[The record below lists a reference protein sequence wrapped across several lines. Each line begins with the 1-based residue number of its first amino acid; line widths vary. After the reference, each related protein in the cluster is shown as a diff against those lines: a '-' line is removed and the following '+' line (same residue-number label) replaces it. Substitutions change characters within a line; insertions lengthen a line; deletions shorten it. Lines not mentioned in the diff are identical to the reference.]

1 MAQSDTFPPD
11 PAMAARGI
19 ELLRLIGGKSFDSGI
34 KPLAAVSPDL
44 ARITVDFGYGAI
56 LSRPGLELRL
66 RQACTVGVLIALGSA
81 QPQLKFHMDGF
92 INVGG
97 TPEELVEIVI
107 AAGVV
112 IGFPAT
118 IDSVPIVR
126 QVFKDLGVAF
136 TPPPATGDDG
146 TGRYA
151 RGLEILEATFGVDAP
166 SYVARLE
173 AIDPDM
179 ARWTVEVAFGEVL
192 ARPRLDLKM
201 RQIALIAMLATV
213 GNRVEAF
220 QLHLRA
226 ALLAGV
232 TRAQIVEVLIQ
243 LAMYAGFPTAL
254 NAVSAA
260 RELLEN
266 PPEPAPAPTQ
276 KAEIPKG
283 ETRAVRHARGAA
295 ILAKASATS
304 GEAVVRSFD
313 DLAPDI
319 GAMILEHGYGDIFC
333 RTAIDLKT
341 RELTACAA
349 VAGRGSK
356 AMETPLRVHVNAALT
371 AGASR
376 AEIVETL
383 LNVMPYTGFPNIQ
396 QALRI
401 AGEEFAKRGV

>member
-1 MAQSDTFPPD
+1 MAHEQSSTETPYD
-11 PAMAARGI
+11 PRGI
-19 ELLRLIGGKSFDSGI
+19 ELLKKIGGKTFDSGV
-34 KPLAAVSPDL
+34 KPLAAVAPEL
-44 ARITVDFGYGAI
+44 ARLTVDFGYGNI

-97 TPEELVEIVI
+97 TPEELIEIIV

-112 IGFPAT
+112 IGFPTT
-118 IDSVPIVR
+118 IDCVPIVR

-136 TPPPATGDDG
+136 TPPPPAGDDG

-151 RGLEILEATFGVDAP
+151 RGLAVLAESFGVDP
-166 SYVARLE
+166 GPYVAQLA

-192 ARPRLDLKM
+192 ARGRIDLKM
-201 RQIALIAMLATV
+201 RQIALVAMLATT
-213 GNRVEAF
+213 GNRVEAL

-232 TRAQIVEVLIQ
+232 TRTEYEEVLIQ

-254 NAVSAA
+254 NAVAA
-260 RELLEN
+260 SRDILEN
-266 PPEPAPAPTQ
+266 PPERAPVTAATTP
-276 KAEIPKG
+276 PPG

-295 ILAKASATS
+295 ILARASATS

-319 GAMILEHGYGDIFC
+319 GAMILEYGYGDVFC
-333 RTAIDLKT
+333 REAIDLKT
-341 RELTACAA
+341 RELTAVAA

-356 AMETPLRVHVNAALT
+356 TMETPLKVHINAALT

-376 AEIVETL
+376 AEVVETL

-396 QALRI
+396 QALRV
-401 AGEEFAKRGV
+401 AGAVFAERGV